1 MKDSAG
7 SINDSGNLAT
17 MSEEDNEGK
26 VDMSIAASSKQRNPS
41 RRCKVDTT
49 GIYSENNVRD
59 DGVLVGEEDF
69 ANSRGQPKRG
79 KRKRGKTK
87 SGKPKSDDN
96 DEYVDAND
104 DSGDE
109 VVPRAMKKR
118 KTAAKKKKGIPSND
132 KENVPP
138 QKTVAFSTA
147 MIKPVSH
154 CIAPSILYLN
164 FAHSIIL
171 TFSIR
176 LLFQDAH
183 EYGSSSYKIDEN
195 GERRTCDI
203 VGCSCPSHQAFWHKD
218 ENSLIAAVVVC
229 SSHYRTF
236 HGSLSPEKQKETDLL
251 RESMK
256 SELSKKLG
264 SNLWTGKRLSDA
276 IQGLCLN
283 PRLGFMRVIPAK
295 RGGGFVCGDW
305 SELTRIIGTKK
316 QKRANRKDTSA
327 EQTLYNV
334 LTNKYDFKPHP
345 SMTRPKKA
353 GAKFAPRILPGA
365 LEKPVILFHKD
376 FTQTS
381 VPGFSQK
388 YLANERAAARK
399 RRQRSK
405 SNEEDSDDEEN

>member
-1 MKDSAG
+1 
-7 SINDSGNLAT
+7 
-17 MSEEDNEGK
+17 
-26 VDMSIAASSKQRNPS
+26 
-41 RRCKVDTT
+41 
-49 GIYSENNVRD
+49 
-59 DGVLVGEEDF
+59 
-69 ANSRGQPKRG
+69 
-79 KRKRGKTK
+79 
-87 SGKPKSDDN
+87 
-96 DEYVDAND
+96 
-104 DSGDE
+104 
-109 VVPRAMKKR
+109 
-118 KTAAKKKKGIPSND
+118 
-132 KENVPP
+132 
-138 QKTVAFSTA
+138 
-147 MIKPVSH
+147 
-154 CIAPSILYLN
+154 
-164 FAHSIIL
+164 
-171 TFSIR
+171 
-176 LLFQDAH
+176 
-183 EYGSSSYKIDEN
+183 
-195 GERRTCDI
+195 
-203 VGCSCPSHQAFWHKD
+203 
-218 ENSLIAAVVVC
+218 
-229 SSHYRTF
+229 
-236 HGSLSPEKQKETDLL
+236 
-251 RESMK
+251 MK

>member
-132 KENVPP
+132 KENEQPKQMV
-138 QKTVAFSTA
+138 KFSPSLV
-147 MIKPVSH
+147 KPVSY
-154 CIAPSILYLN
+154 CIALFILSHLC
-164 FAHSIIL
+164 IL
-171 TFSIR
+171 TF
-176 LLFQDAH
+176 
-183 EYGSSSYKIDEN
+183 
-195 GERRTCDI
+195 
-203 VGCSCPSHQAFWHKD
+203 
-218 ENSLIAAVVVC
+218 
-229 SSHYRTF
+229 
-236 HGSLSPEKQKETDLL
+236 
-251 RESMK
+251 
-256 SELSKKLG
+256 
-264 SNLWTGKRLSDA
+264 
-276 IQGLCLN
+276 
-283 PRLGFMRVIPAK
+283 
-295 RGGGFVCGDW
+295 
-305 SELTRIIGTKK
+305 
-316 QKRANRKDTSA
+316 
-327 EQTLYNV
+327 
-334 LTNKYDFKPHP
+334 
-345 SMTRPKKA
+345 
-353 GAKFAPRILPGA
+353 
-365 LEKPVILFHKD
+365 
-376 FTQTS
+376 
-381 VPGFSQK
+381 
-388 YLANERAAARK
+388 
-399 RRQRSK
+399 
-405 SNEEDSDDEEN
+405 